1 MVIADRLRA
10 FREQKNLSQGD
21 IEKRTGLL
29 RCYISRVENGHTVPA
44 IETLEKLARAMG
56 VPLYQIFYDGEEP
69 PKLLNV
75 LKHKEGQSPVWG
87 DTGRDARTLQQFRR
101 LLGRT
106 DESDRKLLVFVA
118 QKMASQKKVRA
129 KA

>member
-1 MVIADRLRA
+1 MAILKSPPEHPKSATIQVRLEEETRH
-10 FREQKNLSQGD
+10 NLD
-21 IEKRTGLL
+21 KYAEFI
-29 RCYISRVENGHTVPA
+29 
-44 IETLEKLARAMG
+44 
-56 VPLYQIFYDGEEP
+56 DGNASYVVSEAL
-69 PKLLNV
+69 KLLNV
-75 LKHKEGQSPVWG
+75 LKHNEGQSPVWG

-106 DESDRKLLVFVA
+106 DESDQKLLVFVA